1 MLGESNIVSILNS
14 KKINRIFLIYN
25 IFLLVPLLCEI
36 AIPFKY
42 VEDDSQSINTPKE
55 IMSYYMNQK
64 INIKLE
70 IGTPKQE
77 IEIPLGFSS
86 SDFYIVD
93 KTHLRTN
100 TIKNKLFDNKKSSSF
115 KIVDESNVEY
125 YFNDDYSTYQDGYD
139 TLYFLKRY
147 SKSEYS
153 NIKMDFRFAYLTSTD
168 DPGRF
173 GLQI

>member
-42 VEDDSQSINTPKE
+42 IEDDSQSINTPKE

-93 KTHLRTN
+93 K
-100 TIKNKLFDNKKSSSF
+100 I
-115 KIVDESNVEY
+115 
-125 YFNDDYSTYQDGYD
+125 
-139 TLYFLKRY
+139 
-147 SKSEYS
+147 
-153 NIKMDFRFAYLTSTD
+153 
-168 DPGRF
+168 
-173 GLQI
+173 